1 MATKSRKPTKPQ
13 KPTPDYPLFP
23 HASGLWAKKVEGK
36 LRYFGPWADPQ
47 AALERYNAWLTG
59 QQKPSSLPQ
68 PGKTG
73 KPRKDFPLYRHR
85 TGQWAKRVRG
95 KVHYFGTNRD
105 AALRKWAKQ
114 KDDLLAGR
122 EPQNGEGLT
131 VGRLSNVFLAYK
143 QCYVDSGEITQRTW
157 DDYEVICERVVAQ
170 FGPGRLVANL
180 RPQDFKSLREDFAK
194 THGPVALHNDIGRAR
209 VMFNHAFKQGLI
221 DRPVLF
227 GDSFKKP
234 KRAVLRRERQKK
246 GKKMFQADEIRAALD
261 NAGVQLRAMVF
272 LGINCGL
279 GNNDC
284 VKLAVNNLDLEGG
297 WLDYPR
303 PKTAIHRRC
312 PLWSET
318 VDALRLAL
326 KSRPTPKDEDY
337 GDRVFITKYGTPW
350 EPKSHTDNPV
360 TKEMAKLLKD
370 LKIHRK
376 GVGFYALRHTFETI
390 GRRSRDNDAVRTI
403 MGHVEAPNDMS
414 AVYNEE
420 APDDARLRAVTDYVH
435 AWLFPPKSKSV
446 AGQAEPADESV
457 HAAAETGS

>member
-36 LRYFGPWADPQ
+36 FRYFGPWADPQ

-143 QCYVDSGEITQRTW
+143 QCYVDTGEITQRTW
-157 DDYEVICERVVAQ
+157 NDYKVICVRVVAK
-170 FGPGRLVANL
+170 FGPGRQVANL
-180 RPQDFKSLREDFAK
+180 RPEDFRSLREEFAK

-234 KRAVLRRERQKK
+234 KKAILRRERRKN
-246 GKKMFQADEIRAALD
+246 GKKMFAADEIRQILGK
-261 NAGVQLRAMVF
+261 AGVQLRAMVY

-279 GNNDC
+279 GNHDC
-284 VKLAVNNLDLEGG
+284 AKLPMKALDLDNA

-303 PKTAIHRRC
+303 PKTETDRRC
-312 PLWSET
+312 PLWPET
-318 VDALRLAL
+318 VEALRAALAA
-326 KSRPTPKDEDY
+326 RPQPKDEAHK
-337 GDRVFITKYGTPW
+337 DRVFITKYGTSW
-350 EPKSHTDNPV
+350 EPKSANDNPV
-360 TKEMAKLLKD
+360 TKETVKVLED
-370 LKIHRK
+370 LGIHRK
-376 GVGFYALRHTFETI
+376 GTGFYALRHTFITI
-390 GRRSRDNDAVRTI
+390 GRKSRDLEAVKAI
-403 MGHVEAPNDMS
+403 AGHVDDPDDMS
-414 AVYNEE
+414 AHYDEE
-420 APDDARLRAVTDYVH
+420 PVDDARLRAVTDYVR
-435 AWLFPPKSKSV
+435 AWLLGNDKAANAPIPSSQ
-446 AGQAEPADESV
+446 QAAV
-457 HAAAETGS
+457 